1 MLFNTRNVNIILDAF
16 YEHKL
21 KAIKIEGN
29 VYYNVNHLINILS
42 KKYNTNYDIR
52 EWFNDERTKSL
63 LKYYAKDDNCDLSYN
78 NIFIP
83 GTIANIYINNKNNG
97 LWCEGRLLH
106 DIRMH
111 YDPEFMLNIS
121 KFIADE
127 RRNGNFKP

>member
-63 LKYYAKDDNCDLSYN
+63 LKYYVHCDL
-78 NIFIP
+78 
-83 GTIANIYINNKNNG
+83 
-97 LWCEGRLLH
+97 
-106 DIRMH
+106 DILFR
-111 YDPEFMLNIS
+111 
-121 KFIADE
+121 
-127 RRNGNFKP
+127 